1 MWLTADEGVGW
12 GGEEGGGSGGGWRDV
27 MNVRQ
32 DKREWWC
39 WVDGWVGSAAS
50 EKYEICIQM

>member
-1 MWLTADEGVGW
+1 MREGD
-12 GGEEGGGSGGGWRDV
+12 GEGRREEAGGGGWRDV

-39 WVDGWVGSAAS
+39 WVDAWVGSAAS